1 MTGCDKCD
9 CFAEELTSLDG
20 FTLLCPDCQQTVLAF
35 RDSFI
40 NSSPAIPNEVETVWG
55 WLRDHRMPFRVEE
68 SETRVIVVYYG
79 SADLLGIKPLLAD
92 WEIMSASEV
101 PEGLLGFGQSRGEL
115 DWDSNLISSDT
126 MMVKRSGVLLLVEE
140 YNRAGKVQV
149 VFPK

>member
-9 CFAEELTSLDG
+9 CFAEELTSMDG
-20 FTLLCPDCQQTVLAF
+20 FTLLCPDCQQTVSELNA
-35 RDSFI
+35 SLVH
-40 NSSPAIPNEVETVWG
+40 SLPALPNEVETVWG

-79 SADLLGIKPLLAD
+79 SVDLLGIKPLLAD

-115 DWDSNLISSDT
+115 DWDDNLIFSDT
-126 MMVKRSGVLLLVEE
+126 MIVKRSGVLLLVEE

-149 VFPK
+149 IFPK